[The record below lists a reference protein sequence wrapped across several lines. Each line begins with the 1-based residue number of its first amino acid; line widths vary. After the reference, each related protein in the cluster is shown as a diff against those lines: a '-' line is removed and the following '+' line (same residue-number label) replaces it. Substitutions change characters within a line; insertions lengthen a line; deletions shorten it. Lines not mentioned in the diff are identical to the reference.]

1 MSLSIRHHPL
11 CPVREDTEVDVV
23 ALADVGEGIGGLGV
37 PTVKEPPGLVFD
49 DVDHWML
56 GVRIVGRFDIDLNDP
71 TLIVSCSV
79 TVTSWS
85 GATP

>member
-1 MSLSIRHHPL
+1 MGLQIGHHPL
-11 CPVREDTEVDVV
+11 CPIREDTEVDVV
-23 ALADVGEGIGGLGV
+23 ALSDVGEGIGELGV
-37 PTVKEPPGLVFD
+37 PTVEERPDLVFD
-49 DVDHWML
+49 DVGHWML
-56 GVRIVGRFDIDLNDP
+56 GVRIVDRFDVDLNDP